1 MSPEERIRRAEEIY
15 YSRRQKLGGSN
26 VRMSSSQVTENA
38 EKRQYSLY
46 KKMVLQIL
54 VCVFIYLVFSLI
66 KDANY
71 FFSEGLISKTK
82 QMLSTDI
89 NFKVVSE
96 NVGKF
101 FENNEQNFE
110 FINSWLKNSK
120 DEENDKNNEASNV
133 EGNNTEN
140 ISNENLNVEGNQNN
154 VENKNET
161 DNQSNTENKSE
172 TGNQNNSENKN
183 EASNQNNSENNNDTS
198 NNENTKDASVAMGIG
213 GGSDDEETV
222 QVANQNT
229 NTATAKTQME
239 KDAEYIK
246 ANYKMKIPVSGKITS
261 PYGKREPTEIVSEN
275 HKGIDIGV
283 NVGTTVVA
291 AMEGKVSLVSNEGSY
306 GTHVKIEKDDITT
319 IYAHC
324 SKILVKEGQE
334 VKLGQKIA
342 LSGNTGNTTGPHL
355 HFEIR
360 RSGRTINPELI
371 LKWG

>member
-15 YSRRQKLGGSN
+15 YSRRQKLGGSS

-54 VCVFIYLVFSLI
+54 VCVLIYLVFSLI

-71 FFSEGLISKTK
+71 FFSEGLVNKTK

-120 DEENDKNNEASNV
+120 DEDNNQASNV
-133 EGNNTEN
+133 EENNAEN
-140 ISNENLNVEGNQNN
+140 TSNENQNVESNQNN

-161 DNQSNTENKSE
+161 GNQNNTENKNE
-172 TGNQNNSENKN
+172 TDNQNNSENKN
-183 EASNQNNSENNNDTS
+183 EASNQSNSENNNDAS
-198 NNENTKDASVAMGIG
+198 NNENTKDASVTMGIG

-229 NTATAKTQME
+229 NTTTAKTQME

-275 HKGIDIGV
+275 HQGIDIGV

-291 AMEGKVSLVSNEGSY
+291 AIEGKVSLVSKEGSY

-324 SKILVKEGQE
+324 SKILVKEGQQ